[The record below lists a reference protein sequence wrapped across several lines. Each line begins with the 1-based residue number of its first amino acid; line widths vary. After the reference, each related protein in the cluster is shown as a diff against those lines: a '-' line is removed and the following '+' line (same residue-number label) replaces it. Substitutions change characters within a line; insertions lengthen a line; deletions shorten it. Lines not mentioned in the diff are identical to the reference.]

1 MLLKSQ
7 YFIPGQ
13 FIVQQNDLEQCIY
26 FMSNGK
32 AELCDYDGNGS
43 TRILQ
48 TGDCFCEET
57 LFNNEPARY
66 SVKSIDYVDVFVLHK
81 EEFEDLLVIHP
92 EIIQIISQ
100 YFGETWTAK
109 HPNSGKAR
117 RLSGLH
123 HHQTIFAVHNIE

>member
-1 MLLKSQ
+1 
-7 YFIPGQ
+7 
-13 FIVQQNDLEQCIY
+13 
-26 FMSNGK
+26 MSNGK

-81 EEFEDLLVIHP
+81 EEFDEMLNIYP
-92 EIIQIISQ
+92 EAVQVISQ
-100 YFGETWTAK
+100 SMGNSWGMSYLYRSRT
-109 HPNSGKAR
+109 HPLNNIQEA
-117 RLSGLH
+117 LL
-123 HHQTIFAVHNIE
+123 AVPYDEVL